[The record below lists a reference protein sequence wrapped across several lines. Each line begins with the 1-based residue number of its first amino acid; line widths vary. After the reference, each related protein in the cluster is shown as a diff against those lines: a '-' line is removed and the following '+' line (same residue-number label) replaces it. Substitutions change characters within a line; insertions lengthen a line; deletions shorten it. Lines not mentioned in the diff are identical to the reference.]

1 MHYVIYVHIYTYKYL
16 QVKKKILYIFDIII
30 KKELY
35 NIIVTFNV
43 QCTNL

>member
-1 MHYVIYVHIYTYKYL
+1 MYTYIHISI
-16 QVKKKILYIFDIII
+16 QAKKILYIFDIII

-35 NIIVTFNV
+35 NIIVIFNV

>member
-1 MHYVIYVHIYTYKYL
+1 MYTYIHISTYKS
-16 QVKKKILYIFDIII
+16 KKILYIFDIII